1 MIYRDIFNEVH
12 IAVPNAVRF
21 EEALLF
27 FLEAHA
33 ISNCPSTVIARM
45 PPSKTHVTSS
55 TENLPEGGFQESQL
69 PFSSHWPVDCRQRSE
84 HCVCVR
90 HTRTITQQ
98 NKHCNPQFKSSTV
111 GSKATRCQPQHHWT
125 NGPLQIPSITLDG
138 TWTEKEPPLFKS
150 PFLVKLLWKSVDSVD
165 TAFRYSHSQQT
176 CHHAC
181 LSRPASFQ
189 LRSALLPLRVLES

>member
-1 MIYRDIFNEVH
+1 
-12 IAVPNAVRF
+12 
-21 EEALLF
+21 
-27 FLEAHA
+27 
-33 ISNCPSTVIARM
+33 M
-45 PPSKTHVTSS
+45 PLSKTHVTSS

-84 HCVCVR
+84 HCVRAR

-150 PFLVKLLWKSVDSVD
+150 PFLVKLLWKSVDTDSVD
-165 TAFRYSHSQQT
+165 TASAIHTVSKPVT
-176 CHHAC
+176 THAYLGLRPSNSDQPCC
-181 LSRPASFQ
+181 LCVFWN
-189 LRSALLPLRVLES
+189 RSVLLGPGKDFPEDELNDALHALSVFCLHVLYV